1 VIAFGRCRRKPER
14 CVGAW
19 TDGVPAPAGT
29 GVCPCYV
36 VEVLIGSEPD
46 GRDRRPVRGART
58 ELTLTRRS
66 ALKAG
71 LVGAAAL
78 AYGSGRPAAAAQA
91 ASPATAAGPGGSYAF
106 NQDWLFG
113 GPYVKGAEAPGYAE
127 SGFVNVT
134 LPHTVTPL
142 SWGDWDHSS
151 WEQVWIYRKHMN
163 RSALDGGRVF
173 VDFQGVMTSAT
184 VFLGGVQI
192 AEHQGGYLPWSVE
205 LTSQLAAGDNVLA
218 VVVDARWLD
227 VPPEGNANG
236 AASVDYLQPG
246 GIYRDA
252 ELRVVPQVFISDVFA
267 APTNVLSANPGVD
280 VQFTI
285 DAASLPIE
293 PVILIA
299 TVLDGADKLGT
310 VVDTASITTT
320 GETVATVSLT
330 GLSDVSLWSPDAP
343 ALYQVVAEIVA
354 DGVPHTFAVTIGF
367 REATF
372 QTDGFYLNGQRLEIF
387 GLDRHQLFPYT
398 GMAAPERLQRR
409 DAELLRNEL
418 NCNMV
423 RCSHYPQ
430 SPYFLD
436 ACDELGLMVWE
447 EPPGWQYVGD
457 GAFQAIVVQNVHDMV
472 VRDRNRPSV
481 IVWATRLNET
491 ANYTSLYAETRQLAY
506 ALDGTRQTSGAMDNQ
521 STSGWAEDVFGYDDY
536 TSSDGI
542 ASLQPP
548 VPGVPY
554 LVTEAVGALDGA
566 PLYRWVDTE
575 ATLAIQCRMH
585 AQVHNVAQSNPAY
598 AGLLGWAG
606 IDYASVNGGDRDWHN
621 IKWPGVLDT
630 FRVPKPGAAFY
641 RSQVAPTLTPVILP
655 VFFWDF
661 GPASPATGPGAGTMI
676 ATNCDRLE
684 IYVGGQHFATGTPDT
699 ADYATLS
706 YPPVIVDLTV
716 DGTGSPD
723 LRVDGYLGSQL
734 LATLQMS
741 SDTTRDQLVLNLE
754 DASIMGDGNDMTRF
768 TFRALDAY
776 GNQRPYVTGDVTL
789 SMTGPATLIAEN
801 PFSFA
806 TYGGVGGAFIRS
818 QPGTAGSVTVTANHP
833 TLGLASA
840 SLTVTPAAE
849 PDFDAGP
856 AATTAAARRS
866 TPRGPSKAEVKSKLA
881 AVLSPRGAQARI
893 AKLLQNSGYT
903 FRFDAPSA
911 GKLVID
917 WYDISTPA
925 RQSSK
930 RKPKQVLVAWASES
944 IKHAGEITVK
954 VKLNA
959 RGRSLLKHAT
969 HQRLTVRARFT
980 PRGESTTTASKVITL
995 KR

>member
-1 VIAFGRCRRKPER
+1 
-14 CVGAW
+14 
-19 TDGVPAPAGT
+19 
-29 GVCPCYV
+29 
-36 VEVLIGSEPD
+36 
-46 GRDRRPVRGART
+46 
-58 ELTLTRRS
+58 LTLTRRS

-91 ASPATAAGPGGSYAF
+91 ASSADAAGPSGSYAF

-113 GPYVKGAEAPGYAE
+113 GPYVSGAEAPGYSE
-127 SGFVNVT
+127 SGFANVT

-142 SWGDWDHSS
+142 SWGDWDHSE
-151 WEQVWIYRKHMN
+151 WEQVWIYRKHIN
-163 RSALDGGRVF
+163 RSAVADGRVF

-184 VFLGGVQI
+184 VYLGGVQI
-192 AEHQGGYLPWSVE
+192 ASHQGGYLPWSVE
-205 LTSQLAAGDNVLA
+205 LTSHLAAGDNVLA
-218 VVVDARWLD
+218 VVVDGRWLD

-236 AASVDYLQPG
+236 APSVDYLQPG

-267 APTNVLSANPGVD
+267 KPTNVLGANPGVD

-285 DAASLPIE
+285 DVGSVPIE
-293 PVILIA
+293 PVVLSA
-299 TVLDGADKLGT
+299 AVLDGTNRLGEL
-310 VVDTASITTT
+310 TTT
-320 GETVATVSLT
+320 ESIKAIGEAVTTLSIT
-330 GLSDVSLWSPDAP
+330 GLSGVSLWSPQAP
-343 ALYQVVAEIVA
+343 ALYQVEATIIA
-354 DGVPHTFAVTIGF
+354 DGVPHTFTVTIGF
-367 REATF
+367 RQATF

-387 GLDRHQLFPYT
+387 GLNRHQLFPYT

-457 GAFQAIVVQNVHDMV
+457 GAFQAIVLQNVQDMV
-472 VRDRNRPSV
+472 IRDRNRPSV

-491 ANYTSLYAETRQLAY
+491 ANYASLYAKTRQLAY
-506 ALDGTRQTSGAMDNQ
+506 ALDGTRQTSGAMDTQ
-521 STSGWAEDVFGYDDY
+521 STTGWAEDVFAYDDY
-536 TSSDGI
+536 ESSDGNAI
-542 ASLQPP
+542 LKPP

-554 LVTEAVGALDGA
+554 LIAEAVGALDGA
-566 PLYRWVDTE
+566 PLYRWIDTE
-575 ATLAIQCRMH
+575 ATLAIQCQMH
-585 AQVHNVAQSNPAY
+585 AQVHDIAQSNPAY

-606 IDYASVNGGDRDWHN
+606 IDYASLSGGDRIWHN

-641 RSQVAPTLTPVILP
+641 RSQVAPALTPVILP

-661 GPASPATGPGAGTMI
+661 GSSSPASGPGAGTMI

-684 IYVGGQHFATGTPDT
+684 IYVGGQHFATGTPDSQ
-699 ADYATLS
+699 DYASLAS
-706 YPPVIVDLTV
+706 PPVIVDLTV
-716 DGTGSPD
+716 EATGSPE
-723 LRVDGYLGSQL
+723 LRVDGYLGL
-734 LATLQMS
+734 ALVATLQMS
-741 SDTTRDQLVLNLE
+741 SDTTLDRLVLNLE
-754 DASIMGDGNDMTRF
+754 DPSIIGDGNDMTRF

-789 SMTGPATLIAEN
+789 SLTGPATLIAEN

-818 QPGTAGSVTVTANHP
+818 QPGTSGTVTVAATHP
-833 TLGLASA
+833 TLGQASA
-840 SLTVTPAAE
+840 SLTVTPASE
-849 PDFDAGP
+849 PNFDAGP
-856 AATTAAARRS
+856 AATTVTARKPA
-866 TPRGPSKAEVKSKLA
+866 PRGPSKAEVKSRLA

-893 AKLLQNSGYT
+893 AKLLRNSGYT
-903 FRFDAPSA
+903 FRFDAPST

-917 WYDISTPA
+917 WYDV
-925 RQSSK
+925 SSPTRHSAK
-930 RKPKQVLVAWASES
+930 RKPTQTLVASASES
-944 IKHAGEITVK
+944 IKRAGETKVK

-959 RGRSLLKHAT
+959 RGRSLLKHAKR
-969 HQRLTVRARFT
+969 QRLMVTARFT
-980 PRGESTTTASKVITL
+980 PMGESTTTASKVIIL